1 MAWLPALHR
10 HEVPAE
16 KLRKNASSCFTPRL
30 MRTAAMKRDFTDVTE
45 NEQAGSELNPKK
57 AKVT

>member
-1 MAWLPALHR
+1 
-10 HEVPAE
+10 
-16 KLRKNASSCFTPRL
+16 

-57 AKVT
+57 AKVTW

>member
-1 MAWLPALHR
+1 MLPSSTPPWLPALHR

-45 NEQAGSELNPKK
+45 NEQAGG
-57 AKVT
+57 